1 LTPGFTVIDDFEGL
15 QRLRGEWDESPSR
28 GSMLTRMF
36 RPFVR
41 SGAILCYHGIAT
53 GQIRS
58 PVHHTVAE
66 LEAAVG
72 VARDL
77 GRIVPLSDFVRIHQ
91 SGKSTAGLFAITFD
105 DAYLSLQA
113 SAAFLRREQVPI
125 TVFAVSDA
133 LDDGRAFWWDR
144 VGAVLA
150 RLTPRQ
156 TTALSDRWAIPIWF
170 RKQWSGSDFAP
181 GWELRQWVVA
191 RYAGRWPAELE
202 ERLGELEQPE
212 DQATTDR
219 SMTWSEL
226 SDFART
232 CAVEI
237 GVHTRSHAALPL
249 LTIAEQRQEIAGCY
263 EVLRDR
269 FHATSPILAA
279 PFGLFNADTIAATRA
294 SGLQACLGL
303 GDRTLRYGGDIGA
316 LPRFCMM
323 HPQSRVRLGPRL
335 SGVFDQIRA
344 WRGKGDAEVPALPS
358 WVLSAG

>member
-1 LTPGFTVIDDFEGL
+1 
-15 QRLRGEWDESPSR
+15 
-28 GSMLTRMF
+28 MLTRIL
-36 RPFVR
+36 RPFAR

-66 LEAAVG
+66 LEAAVE

-77 GRIVPLSDFVRIHQ
+77 GRIVPLSEFVRIHQ
-91 SGKSTAGLFAITFD
+91 TGKSTAGLFAITFD

-113 SAAFLRREQVPI
+113 AAAFLQREQIPV

-133 LDDGRAFWWDR
+133 LDAGRAFWWDR
-144 VGAVLA
+144 LRAVLE
-150 RLTPRQ
+150 RLTPRD
-156 TTALSDRWAIPIWF
+156 TTALSDRWAIPAWF
-170 RKQWSGSDFAP
+170 RNQWSGPDFPPA
-181 GWELRQWVVA
+181 WELRQWVVA

-202 ERLGELEQPE
+202 ETLRELERPA
-212 DQATTDR
+212 DLAITDR

-226 SDFART
+226 SDFAGT
-232 CAVEI
+232 GPVEI

-249 LTIAEQRQEIAGCY
+249 LPIAQQRQEIAGCY
-263 EVLRDR
+263 EALRDH
-269 FHATSPILAA
+269 FHTTSPILAA
-279 PFGLFNADTIAATRA
+279 PFGFFNGDTIAATRA

-303 GDRTLRYGGDIGA
+303 GDRTMRYGGSMGA

-335 SGVFDQIRA
+335 SGVFDRIRA
-344 WRGKGDAEVPALPS
+344 WRGKGDAEIPVVPS
-358 WVLSAG
+358 SVEGV